1 MKVRTAGL
9 KFKIATNFIWR
20 VGRGVH
26 HRDSTLPPY
35 GWSIHGVNS
44 ERLFFSAKRR
54 VEHRGVKRGDK
65 ILVLLPGTN
74 TATSNKRE
82 PICALPALSK
92 SAISTK
98 RDPIC
103 ALLLQSVSAVSLS
116 CSLEQNYPT
125 PPGTKLDTSNK
136 HGSICT
142 LPAQSKSATSNKRE
156 PICAQLALSRFTTS
170 NKLDPSAPCQSG
182 QCDCL
187 VQSNKLYCFP

>member
-1 MKVRTAGL
+1 MNVRSAGL

-35 GWSIHGVNS
+35 GWSSHGVNS
-44 ERLFFSAKRR
+44 ERLFFSSIRR

-74 TATSNKRE
+74 TTTSNKRE

-92 SAISTK
+92 LAISTK

-103 ALLLQSVSAVSLS
+103 ALLLQSVSAVWLS
-116 CSLEQNYPT
+116 CSLEQKYPPF
-125 PPGTKLDTSNK
+125 PPPPWNRTGHLEQARIDLCPA
-136 HGSICT
+136 GSIKVGHFEQTRTDLC
-142 LPAQSKSATSNKRE
+142 PARSIKVDHLEQTRS
-156 PICAQLALSRFTTS
+156 ICALSKWT
-170 NKLDPSAPCQSG
+170 
-182 QCDCL
+182 
-187 VQSNKLYCFP
+187 V

>member
-92 SAISTK
+92 SATSTK
-98 RDPIC
+98 RDPIS
-103 ALLLQSVSAVSLS
+103 ALLLQSVSAVWLS
-116 CSLEQNYPT
+116 CSLEQKYPPWNRSGHLEQARIDLCPASSVKVGHFEQT
-125 PPGTKLDTSNK
+125 RTDLCPARSIKVDHLEQTR
-136 HGSICT
+136 SIC
-142 LPAQSKSATSNKRE
+142 
-156 PICAQLALSRFTTS
+156 ALSKWT
-170 NKLDPSAPCQSG
+170 
-182 QCDCL
+182 
-187 VQSNKLYCFP
+187 V

>member
-1 MKVRTAGL
+1 MNVRSAGL

-35 GWSIHGVNS
+35 GWSSHGVNS
-44 ERLFFSAKRR
+44 ERLFFSSIRR

-74 TATSNKRE
+74 TTTSNKRE

-92 SAISTK
+92 LAISTK

-103 ALLLQSVSAVSLS
+103 ALLLQSVSAVWLS
-116 CSLEQNYPT
+116 CSLEQKYPPWNRSGHLEQARIDLCPASSVKVGHFEQT
-125 PPGTKLDTSNK
+125 RTDLCPARSIKVDHLEQTR
-136 HGSICT
+136 SIC
-142 LPAQSKSATSNKRE
+142 
-156 PICAQLALSRFTTS
+156 ALSKWT
-170 NKLDPSAPCQSG
+170 
-182 QCDCL
+182 
-187 VQSNKLYCFP
+187 V

>member
-1 MKVRTAGL
+1 MNVRIAGL

-20 VGRGVH
+20 VGHGVH

-35 GWSIHGVNS
+35 GWSSHEVNS
-44 ERLFFSAKRR
+44 ERLFFSSKQR

-92 SAISTK
+92 LATWTK

-103 ALLLQSVSAVSLS
+103 ALLLQSVSAVWLS
-116 CSLEQNYPT
+116 CSLEQKYT
-125 PPGTKLDTSNK
+125 PGTEVDTSNK
-136 HGSICT
+136 HGSIYA
-142 LPAQSKSATSNKRE
+142 LPVQSKSATSNKRE
-156 PICAQLALSRFTTS
+156 PFCAPPALSRLATS
-170 NKLDPSAPCQSG
+170 NNLDPPAPCLLSQSG
-182 QCDCL
+182 HR
-187 VQSNKLYCFP
+187 VIV

>member
-1 MKVRTAGL
+1 M

-20 VGRGVH
+20 VGHGVH

-35 GWSIHGVNS
+35 GWSYHEVNS
-44 ERLFFSAKRR
+44 ERLFFSSIRR

-65 ILVLLPGTN
+65 VQVLLPGTN
-74 TATSNKRE
+74 TTTSNKRE

-92 SAISTK
+92 LAISTK

-103 ALLLQSVSAVSLS
+103 ALLLQSVSAVWLS
-116 CSLEQNYPT
+116 CSLEQKY
-125 PPGTKLDTSNK
+125 PPGTELDTSNK
-136 HGSICT
+136 HGSICA
-142 LPAQSKSATSNKRE
+142 LPVQSKSATSNKRE
-156 PICAQLALSRFTTS
+156 PICAQLALSRLTTS

-187 VQSNKLYCFP
+187 VQSNKLYCSP

>member
-1 MKVRTAGL
+1 MKVRSAGL
-9 KFKIATNFIWR
+9 KFKIANNFIWR
-20 VGRGVH
+20 VGHGVH

-35 GWSIHGVNS
+35 GWSSHEVNS
-44 ERLFFSAKRR
+44 ERRFFSSIQR

-92 SAISTK
+92 LAISTK

-103 ALLLQSVSAVSLS
+103 ALLLQSVSAVWLS
-116 CSLEQNYPT
+116 CSLEQKYP
-125 PPGTKLDTSNK
+125 PPGTELDTSNK
-136 HGSICT
+136 HGSICA
-142 LPAQSKSATSNKRE
+142 LSAQSKSATSNKRE
-156 PICAQLALSRFTTS
+156 PICAQLALSRLTTS

-187 VQSNKLYCFP
+187 VQSNKLYCSP